1 MKTLLKTTQMYNVNN
16 SLHAAVLANNSLYAV
31 SFEAP
36 IFRGEQDQLNGYDC
50 TKHEYN
56 KNINS

>member
-1 MKTLLKTTQMYNVNN
+1 MYNVNN
-16 SLHAAVLANNSLYAV
+16 SLHAAALANNSLYAV

-50 TKHEYN
+50 TKCEYN